1 MSIPPSLA
9 EELSQALAGGYADQA
24 VQVTEKALADG
35 VDPLALIQ
43 EVVVPTLTE
52 VGQRFEDLDIFLPE
66 LMAAGEAGNACSKVI
81 EDAITKSGGQVQ
93 SKGVIV
99 LGTVKG
105 DIHDIGKNIVASLFK
120 AHSYKVID
128 VGKDV
133 SAATFIETAEANNA
147 DVIAA
152 SALMSITRAGCREV
166 ADLLQELNLQDKY
179 KFIIGGGSTDQ
190 VYADEIGADGY
201 AFAAL
206 RSRRTRQHAPKLG
219 AAPRPFIRC
228 APHLAYVICHG
239 QFGAIICDRSIEQPH
254 LNL

>member
-1 MSIPPSLA
+1 MTDQNVPKNYADP
-9 EELSQALAGGYADQA
+9 LSEALAGGLKDEA
-24 VQVTEKALADG
+24 VQATENALAAG

-43 EVVVPTLTE
+43 QVVVPTLTE

-81 EDAITKSGGQVQ
+81 EDALVKSGGQVQ
-93 SKGVIV
+93 SKGVII

-120 AHSYKVID
+120 AHGYKVID

-133 SAATFIETAEANNA
+133 SAATFIESAEENKA

-152 SALMSITRAGCREV
+152 SALMSITRAGCREI
-166 ADLLQELNLQDKY
+166 ADLLSELQLADKY

-190 VYADEIGADGY
+190 EYADEIGANGY
-201 AFAAL
+201 AFTASGGVDL
-206 RSRRTRQHAPKLG
+206 VNTLLQ
-219 AAPRPFIRC
+219 
-228 APHLAYVICHG
+228 
-239 QFGAIICDRSIEQPH
+239 
-254 LNL
+254 

>member
-1 MSIPPSLA
+1 MTVQNVPKNFA
-9 EELSQALAGGYADQA
+9 DELSQALAGGLKDEA
-24 VQVTEKALADG
+24 VASTEKALGAG

-43 EVVVPTLTE
+43 QVVVPTLTE
-52 VGQRFEDLDIFLPE
+52 VGQKFEDLDIFLPE

-81 EDAITKSGGQVQ
+81 EDALTKSGGQVE

-120 AHSYKVID
+120 AHGYKVID

-133 SAATFIETAEANNA
+133 SAATFIETAEANSA

-166 ADLLQELNLQDKY
+166 ADLLSELNLAGKY

-190 VYADEIGADGY
+190 EYADEIGANGY
-201 AFAAL
+201 AFAASGAVEL
-206 RSRRTRQHAPKLG
+206 VNKLLG
-219 AAPRPFIRC
+219 
-228 APHLAYVICHG
+228 
-239 QFGAIICDRSIEQPH
+239 
-254 LNL
+254 

>member
-1 MSIPPSLA
+1 MSDQNVPKNYA
-9 EELSQALAGGYADQA
+9 DQLSGALAGGLKDEA
-24 VQVTEKALADG
+24 VQATESALEAG

-43 EVVVPTLTE
+43 QVVVPTLTE

-81 EDAITKSGGQVQ
+81 EDALSQSGMQVE
-93 SKGVIV
+93 SKGVII

-120 AHSYKVID
+120 AHGYKVID

-133 SAATFIETAEANNA
+133 SAATFIETAEENKA

-152 SALMSITRAGCREV
+152 SALMSITRAGCREI
-166 ADLLQELNLQDKY
+166 ADLLKELQLEDKY

-190 VYADEIGADGY
+190 EYADEIGANGY
-201 AFAAL
+201 AFAASGGVEL
-206 RSRRTRQHAPKLG
+206 VNTLLQ
-219 AAPRPFIRC
+219 
-228 APHLAYVICHG
+228 
-239 QFGAIICDRSIEQPH
+239 
-254 LNL
+254 